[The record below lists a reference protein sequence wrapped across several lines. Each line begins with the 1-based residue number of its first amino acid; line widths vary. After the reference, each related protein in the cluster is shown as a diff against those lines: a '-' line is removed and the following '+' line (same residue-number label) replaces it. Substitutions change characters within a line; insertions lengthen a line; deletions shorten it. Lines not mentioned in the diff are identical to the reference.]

1 MNKKESKLIESKLIE
16 SKLIILISLL
26 ITAPMSSMTLKDTS
40 IKEIEQKFATENKEI
55 VEEARDEQ
63 IERKGIKNQYDYVEK
78 MQPIWDSFN
87 LDKIENK
94 VTPEHKGIIKS
105 VVDFAKRIIRTK
117 KAESGINPDYVNDT
131 SVDDTSVDDTEPTS
145 IPVMEYT
152 IEDLDNEDTSD
163 EDTSVDDSR
172 VEDTSIESETEE
184 PINEEIKEE
193 INIETVTKYAIIAT
207 LMQKVSV
214 VYEHKEQIG
223 VAILISPLFYFYNK
237 ALWNIIKNTKK

>member
-1 MNKKESKLIESKLIE
+1 MNKKESKLIE

-55 VEEARDEQ
+55 VEEARAEQ
-63 IERKGIKNQYDYVEK
+63 IERKGIKDQYDYVEK

-105 VVDFAKRIIRTK
+105 VVNFAKRIIRTK
-117 KAESGINPDYVNDT
+117 KAESGINPDYVN
-131 SVDDTSVDDTEPTS
+131 DTSVDDTEPTS

-214 VYEHKEQIG
+214 IYEHKEQIG

>member
-55 VEEARDEQ
+55 VEEARAEQ
-63 IERKGIKNQYDYVEK
+63 IERKGIKDQYDYVEK

-105 VVDFAKRIIRTK
+105 VVNFAKRIIRTK

-131 SVDDTSVDDTEPTS
+131 SVDDTSVDDS
-145 IPVMEYT
+145 
-152 IEDLDNEDTSD
+152 
-163 EDTSVDDSR
+163 SV
-172 VEDTSIESETEE
+172 ESETEE

-214 VYEHKEQIG
+214 IYEHKEQIG

>member
-1 MNKKESKLIESKLIE
+1 MNKKESKLIE

-55 VEEARDEQ
+55 VEEARAEQ
-63 IERKGIKNQYDYVEK
+63 IERKGIKDQYDYVEK

-105 VVDFAKRIIRTK
+105 VVNFAKRIIRTK
-117 KAESGINPDYVNDT
+117 KAESGINPDYVNDSSVNDT
-131 SVDDTSVDDTEPTS
+131 SVNDSSVDDTSVDDS
-145 IPVMEYT
+145 
-152 IEDLDNEDTSD
+152 
-163 EDTSVDDSR
+163 SVDDSR

-207 LMQKVSV
+207 LMQKASV
-214 VYEHKEQIG
+214 VYKHKEQIG

>member
-1 MNKKESKLIESKLIE
+1 MNKKESKLIE

-55 VEEARDEQ
+55 VEEARAEQ
-63 IERKGIKNQYDYVEK
+63 IERKGIKDQYDYVEK

-131 SVDDTSVDDTEPTS
+131 SVDDTEPTS

-152 IEDLDNEDTSD
+152 IEDLDN
-163 EDTSVDDSR
+163 
-172 VEDTSIESETEE
+172 EDTSIESETEE

-214 VYEHKEQIG
+214 IYEHKEQIG

>member
-1 MNKKESKLIESKLIE
+1 MNKKESKLIE

-55 VEEARDEQ
+55 VEEARAEQ
-63 IERKGIKNQYDYVEK
+63 IERKGIKDQYDYVEK

-105 VVDFAKRIIRTK
+105 VVNFAKRIIRTK

-131 SVDDTSVDDTEPTS
+131 SINDTSINDTEPTS

-214 VYEHKEQIG
+214 IYEHKEQIG

>member
-1 MNKKESKLIESKLIE
+1 MNKKESKLIE

-55 VEEARDEQ
+55 VEEARAEQ
-63 IERKGIKNQYDYVEK
+63 IERKGIKDQYDYVEK

-131 SVDDTSVDDTEPTS
+131 SVDDTEPTS

-152 IEDLDNEDTSD
+152 IEDLDN
-163 EDTSVDDSR
+163 
-172 VEDTSIESETEE
+172 EDTSIESETEE

>member
-55 VEEARDEQ
+55 VEEARAEQ
-63 IERKGIKNQYDYVEK
+63 IERKGIKDQYDYVEK

-105 VVDFAKRIIRTK
+105 VVNFAKRIIRTK

-152 IEDLDNEDTSD
+152 IEDLDN
-163 EDTSVDDSR
+163 
-172 VEDTSIESETEE
+172 EDTSIESETEE